1 MALPTA
7 AATVTES
14 VTGYVVIIAFL
25 RIVSTADHMP
35 FALHRAALGGA
46 SLTVPATGQIAAR

>member
-1 MALPTA
+1 M
-7 AATVTES
+7 
-14 VTGYVVIIAFL
+14 IIAFL